1 MGDDITKRIADILGS
16 PVVAPDVAEI
26 TATGAAYAAGFAT
39 GFWAGLDEL
48 RANYKIT
55 HRWRPAIGDHDRA
68 RGVAAWRRGVDRTL
82 GLVEPEPVAARA
94 T

>member
-1 MGDDITKRIADILGS
+1 MGDDITKRIAHFIEAFRVKPGS
-16 PVVAPDVAEI
+16 HVTLAEDFDP
-26 TATGAAYAAGFAT
+26 AFKAGIDKKKD
-39 GFWAGLDEL
+39 GVGLLNDGIAL
-48 RANYKIT
+48 LSA
-55 HRWRPAIGDHDRA
+55 AIGDDERV